1 MKKNPRSILNSPKLD
16 KLKKKRR
23 KEIRNMILLYL
34 LGIIVLISGLS
45 YLSRLPEL
53 NITNIKVIGSKVL
66 DNEDINK
73 VINKDLMGRYLLL
86 FPKTNFLLYPKNKI
100 ENDLK
105 NTFKRIDTVSAN
117 IVGTKNLQID
127 LKERTAAY
135 IWCGDIP
142 SPDVGG
148 CYLMDSTGYIF
159 DNAPYFSGNVYFRF
173 FGNTSGINKDVVI
186 GSYFNKN
193 NFQKLL
199 SFKDILKRMNLDIT
213 SLFVESDD
221 YAEFYISS
229 NIAPPEEPK
238 IKIKV
243 NDDLNKVA
251 ENLQAA
257 IHTEPLSTNLKDEP
271 SKLSYIDLR
280 FGNKVYFKFNE

>member
-1 MKKNPRSILNSPKLD
+1 MKKKSRSILNSPRLD
-16 KLKKKRR
+16 KLKKKR
-23 KEIRNMILLYL
+23 KKAIRNRILLYL
-34 LGIIVLISGLS
+34 LGIIIIISGLT

-53 NITNIKVIGSKVL
+53 NINNTTVTGGKIL

-73 VINKDLMGRYLLL
+73 VVNKDLSGRYFTL

-117 IVGTKNLQID
+117 IHGTKNLYID
-127 LKERTAAY
+127 LKERTADY
-135 IWCGDIP
+135 IWCGDTP

-148 CYLMDSTGYIF
+148 CYLMDNTGYIF

-173 FGNTSGINKDVVI
+173 FGNISGVQNDMVI

-193 NFQKLL
+193 NFQRLL
-199 SFKDILKRMNLDIT
+199 SFKDILKSMKLDVS
-213 SLFVESDD
+213 SLFVKNDD

-229 NIAPPEEPK
+229 NIVPPEGPK

-257 IHTEPLSTNLKDEP
+257 IHTAPLSTNLENEP